1 MFPFLIQ
8 PKLYDQPIWLSKE
21 EKEVPLQVLK
31 KFFEDYKLN
40 ELRYY
45 LWQMVEACLTS
56 ENSQFAEPVERAD
69 LLFHYQALEKV
80 LEAAHAVAGE
90 RKTNF

>member
-8 PKLYDQPIWLSKE
+8 PHLYEQPMWLSKE
-21 EKEVPLQVLK
+21 EKEAPLLVLQ

-40 ELRYY
+40 ELRFY

-80 LEAAHAVAGE
+80 MEAAHAMARE